1 MISTAQ
7 NEVRRLIKSY
17 ISFMNIKKKK
27 NKKKNN
33 VQKRGV

>member
-17 ISFMNIKKKK
+17 ISFMNIKKKQ
-27 NKKKNN
+27 KKK
-33 VQKRGV
+33 

>member
-7 NEVRRLIKSY
+7 NEVGRLIKSY

-27 NKKKNN
+27 KNN

>member
-17 ISFMNIKKKK
+17 ISFMNIKKK

>member
-17 ISFMNIKKKK
+17 ISFMNIKKKQ
-27 NKKKNN
+27 KKNN

>member
-27 NKKKNN
+27 TKKNN

>member
-17 ISFMNIKKKK
+17 ISFMNIKKK
-27 NKKKNN
+27 NNKKNN
-33 VQKRGV
+33 VRKRGV

>member
-1 MISTAQ
+1 MISTVQ

-17 ISFMNIKKKK
+17 ISFMNIKKKQ
-27 NKKKNN
+27 KKNN

>member
-27 NKKKNN
+27 KKK
-33 VQKRGV
+33 